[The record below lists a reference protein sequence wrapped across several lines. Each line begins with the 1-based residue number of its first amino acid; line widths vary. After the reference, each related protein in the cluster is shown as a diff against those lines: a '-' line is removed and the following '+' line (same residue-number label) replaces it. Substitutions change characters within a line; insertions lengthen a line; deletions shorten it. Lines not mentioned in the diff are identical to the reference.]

1 MKVLMLLI
9 GHDFPT
15 DIRVEKES
23 RTLLA
28 AGHQVT
34 VVCENR
40 KNRPERSH
48 WNGIEIIRLPSLPLW
63 LRRLNTATLFITLH
77 SPLWERRIGR
87 VVRQEAP
94 DALHIHNLP
103 FVGPGLRLALKFNIP
118 LVADLHEN
126 HPALLKIRLARKDTL
141 LDRFIFNPQ
150 RFARY
155 EKRVLPLCD
164 RIIVVVEE
172 AAERIRR
179 LGVPREKIFVV
190 GNTEDIDA
198 TVSWTSSEPID
209 LPPSQMTLLYIGGF
223 GPHRGLETVIKAMPK
238 IIRRIP
244 SAQILIVGDGPD
256 RQSLESLV
264 HELNLN
270 ESVHFAG
277 WQPLER
283 VYGYIQASDIGL
295 VPHVAN
301 PHTNATMP
309 HKLFQYMYMKKPVI
323 VSSAK
328 PLKRVVLDTN
338 AGLVFESNSPE
349 SFASCVMTLQN
360 PEKREK
366 MGQNGHCA
374 VKNHYNWQREAQELV
389 ELYQSLE

>member
-9 GHDFPT
+9 GHDFPP

-40 KNRPERSH
+40 KNRPSRSR
-48 WNGIEIIRLPSLPLW
+48 WNDIEIIRLPSLPLW

-77 SPLWERRIGR
+77 SPLWEREIGR
-87 VVRQEAP
+87 VVQQETP
-94 DALHIHNLP
+94 DVLHIHNLP
-103 FVGPGLRLALKFNIP
+103 FVGPGLRLAREFDIP

-126 HPALLKIRLARKDTL
+126 YPALLNIRLARKDTL
-141 LDRFIFNPQ
+141 MDRFIFNPQ

-172 AAERIRR
+172 AAERVRR
-179 LGVPREKIFVV
+179 LGVPRENIFVV

-198 TVSWTSSEPID
+198 TASWTSGEPID
-209 LPPSQMTLLYIGGF
+209 LPSSEMTLLYIGGF
-223 GPHRGLETVIKAMPK
+223 GPHRGLETVIKAMPV
-238 IIRRIP
+238 IIAQIP
-244 SAQILIVGDGPD
+244 SARFVIVGDGPD

-264 HELNLN
+264 DELNLN

-277 WQPLER
+277 WQPLKR
-283 VYGYIQASDIGL
+283 VYSYIQASDVGL

-338 AGLVFESNSPE
+338 AGLVFKSNSPE
-349 SFASCVMTLQN
+349 SFASCVLGLQDQ
-360 PEKREK
+360 EQRDQ
-366 MGQNGHCA
+366 MGQNGNHA
-374 VKNHYNWQREAQELV
+374 VKSHYNWRREAQELIR
-389 ELYQSLE
+389 LYQSLE